1 MGRPA
6 NDLLRPAPLV
16 GKKLVNGV
24 DVAGSRPIIYCFI
37 NSAHPAGMMQVVA
50 LSQGGRILASDYG
63 RNEHECQS
71 KIGLGGFRH
80 HDQYEL
86 AHPNGYM
93 LLWVDDPHND
103 PELRRVIKINQ
114 RLDEIEEAL

>member
-1 MGRPA
+1 MI
-6 NDLLRPAPLV
+6 DLKT
-16 GKKLVNGV
+16 GGT
-24 DVAGSRPIIYCFI
+24 RPIIFCFI
-37 NSAHPAGMMQVVA
+37 NSEHPAGMYQVVA
-50 LSQGGRILASDYG
+50 LSQGGRILASDYA
-63 RNEHECQS
+63 RTKHEARM

-93 LLWVDDPHND
+93 LVWVDDPRND
-103 PELRRVIKINQ
+103 PELRRVIEINQ